1 MNRLFLCFIVCF
13 AFFISTGDAIKC
25 YVCNSA
31 IDKTGCSPTQSL
43 NPNFLKDCSE
53 LPGGAKNTICR
64 KIDQDAPNHTG
75 VDSNIRVIRECGQ
88 DDPVTNTCYQKAGLG
103 GRQYVCSCDHDGCN
117 SGADLQM
124 VFATMV
130 SFATVALLSPKF
142 LL

>member
-1 MNRLFLCFIVCF
+1 MLRIIQEVDRFSFHNVEAKLTIVP
-13 AFFISTGDAIKC
+13 T
-25 YVCNSA
+25 
-31 IDKTGCSPTQSL
+31 DKT
-43 NPNFLKDCSE
+43 
-53 LPGGAKNTICR
+53 IC
-64 KIDQDAPNHTG
+64 KFA